1 MGKIGEDAGREIA
14 VGKGILDRVLDF
26 MGFGGEPDEA
36 EGEYDV
42 YDSRGARSD
51 PRADSRATR
60 KLVPLKTA
68 KQARLV
74 ITEPARFEDVQEV
87 ADNLKGRRP
96 VIVNVDALEKDV
108 ARRVLDF
115 AAGVTYALDGG
126 MQKVGEGIF
135 LFTPS
140 NFDVAGEIQSGDG
153 DEDSTFFAKR

>member
-1 MGKIGEDAGREIA
+1 M
-14 VGKGILDRVLDF
+14 GKGILDKVLDF
-26 MGFGGEPDEA
+26 MGFGGELEA
-36 EGEYDV
+36 EEEYD
-42 YDSRGARSD
+42 YAYNPRDAKSD
-51 PRADSRATR
+51 PRADNKGGR
-60 KLVPLKTA
+60 KLVPLKTT

-74 ITEPARFEDVQEV
+74 ITEPTRFEDVQEV
-87 ADNLKGRRP
+87 ADNLKVRRP

-153 DEDSTFFAKR
+153 DENPTFFAKR